1 MAANSVAPQ
10 LDEIARGA
18 VIDLRAEKK
27 IGAKEIE
34 RFSIASS
41 GPQMLVAVLSGGGQQ
56 KVLFSRWVR
65 ACPRDLVLDE
75 PTRGIGDN
83 AQTKLDKLDALLANI
98 LTPAKSFRKEPGSVA
113 FIAAKGHWAPIV

>member
-10 LDEIARGA
+10 LDEIAGGPF
-18 VIDLRAEKK
+18 IDLRAENK

-34 RFSIASS
+34 RFSIASW
-41 GPQMLVAVLSGGGQQ
+41 GPQTLIAELSGGSLQ

-65 ACPRDLVLDE
+65 ACRVMAVDE
-75 PTRGIGDN
+75 RTRGIDDN

-98 LTPAKSFRKEPGSVA
+98 LTPAKSFGKEPDSAHLNRG
-113 FIAAKGHWAPIV
+113 